1 MVAEFESDL
10 NRQRTMEGLAIARAQ
25 GRLNGKPPKL
35 NQRRTKKLLE
45 DYEAGTAT
53 VGQLAEDYNVSRA
66 TVYRTIT
73 VSYTHLTLPTKRIV

>member
-66 TVYRTIT
+66 TVYRTI
-73 VSYTHLTLPTKRIV
+73 KRAKAQGEGSQ